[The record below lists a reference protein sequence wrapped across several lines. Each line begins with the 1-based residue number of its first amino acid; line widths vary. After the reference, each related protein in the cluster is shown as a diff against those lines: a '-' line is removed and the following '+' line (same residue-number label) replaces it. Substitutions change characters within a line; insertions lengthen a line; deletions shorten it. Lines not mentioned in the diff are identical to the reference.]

1 MRRKS
6 RLFALADYLR
16 GRRTG
21 VTAEQL
27 AERFSVT
34 VRTIYRDLDALRD
47 ADLPL
52 EAERGPGGGY
62 ALGRGYTLPPL
73 NFTPREA
80 ALLVVLGRFARE
92 MRLVPFTETL
102 EVALDKVRGALDTP
116 AQRELLRQ
124 AEALQFTGVPG
135 APVVKAVAHAVEEA
149 WFEGLPL
156 QLVYRDSGGARTER
170 TVRIESVLMERSNT
184 LLVCFD
190 FGKGERRS
198 LRLDRVESASVLRA
212 ANQQS

>member
-1 MRRKS
+1 MRRQS

-27 AERFSVT
+27 AARFDVT

-47 ADLPL
+47 AALPL

-62 ALGRGYTLPPL
+62 ALARGYTLPPL

-80 ALLVVLGRFARE
+80 ALLVVLGRWARE
-92 MRLVPFTETL
+92 MRLVPFAETL
-102 EVALDKVRGALDTP
+102 EGALDKVRGALDTP

-124 AEALQFTGVPG
+124 VDALQLVGIPG
-135 APVVKAVAHAVEEA
+135 AQVSRQVARAVEEA
-149 WFEGLPL
+149 WFAGTPL
-156 QLVYRDSGGARTER
+156 RITYRDQQGARSER
-170 TVRIESVLMERSNT
+170 TVEIETVLMEHSQT
-184 LLVCFD
+184 VLVCRD
-190 FGKGERRS
+190 REKDEQRS
-198 LRLDRVESASVLRA
+198 FRLDRIEA
-212 ANQQS
+212 AAPLAQS